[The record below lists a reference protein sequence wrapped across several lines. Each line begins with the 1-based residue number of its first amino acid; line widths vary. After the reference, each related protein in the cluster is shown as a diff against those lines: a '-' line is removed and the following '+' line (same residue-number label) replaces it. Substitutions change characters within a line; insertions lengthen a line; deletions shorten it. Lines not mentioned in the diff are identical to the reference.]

1 MTQTDAPS
9 WKAAL
14 ATTLLIQIAS
24 SVLLQAQ
31 TVVGPSLTAAA
42 GVAPHEIGTLAALC
56 SFGAVWF
63 LMGGLRLMSDLGP
76 VRVLQLGVVVSAAG
90 LLLGVSAYWPLAL
103 LAGLLVGL
111 GYGPAP
117 PAGNQ
122 LLMQTA
128 PAAHR
133 ALIFSIKQAGAP
145 FGSALAGLAL
155 PFVAESYGWRA
166 ALFAAAAAAML
177 SVIAV
182 EPYRARLDRQP
193 SRLTREALIALVSPR
208 MVLAPF
214 QAISVVPILKR
225 LAFAGCMF
233 SFVQGSIFALFI
245 TFLVTRLDYDLQSA
259 GFAFAIMQLT
269 GTAARIIVGWI
280 ADRLRAHLTV
290 LAAFGLASSANIFL
304 IGLMDRGWSGLAV
317 MAVSA
322 ATGFLAASWNGVL
335 LSEIAR
341 LSPPARVGETSSAA
355 TFFIFL
361 GYVTGPALFALVIH
375 WTGSYPLAFRV
386 LMLLPLMGAAALFLS
401 RPRP

>member
-1 MTQTDAPS
+1 MTETDAPS

-56 SFGAVWF
+56 SFGCVWF

-76 VRVLQLGVVVSAAG
+76 VRVLQVGVLVSAAG
-90 LLLGVSAYWPLAL
+90 LLLGLTAYWPAAL

-128 PAAHR
+128 PAQHR

-155 PFVAESYGWRA
+155 PHVAESYGWRA
-166 ALFAAAAAAML
+166 ALLVAAVAALAC
-177 SVIAV
+177 VVVV
-182 EPYRARLDRQP
+182 EPWRAPLDRKRAQI
-193 SRLTREALIALVSPR
+193 SRHALIALISPR

-214 QAISVVPILKR
+214 HALSDLPILKR
-225 LAFAGCMF
+225 LGFAGCMF

-245 TFLVTRLDYDLQSA
+245 TFLVTRLDYDLTAA

-269 GTAARIIVGWI
+269 GTLARIVVGWI
-280 ADRLRAHLTV
+280 ADRARAHLTV
-290 LAAFGLASSANIFL
+290 LALLGVGSSANIFL
-304 IGLMDRGWSGLAV
+304 IGAMDREWSHLAV
-317 MAVSA
+317 LAMSA

-361 GYVTGPALFALVIH
+361 GYVAGPALFALVIH
-375 WTGSYPLAFRV
+375 GTGSYPLAFRI
-386 LMLLPLMGAAALFLS
+386 LMLLPLAGAVTLFLS
-401 RPRP
+401 RPQP